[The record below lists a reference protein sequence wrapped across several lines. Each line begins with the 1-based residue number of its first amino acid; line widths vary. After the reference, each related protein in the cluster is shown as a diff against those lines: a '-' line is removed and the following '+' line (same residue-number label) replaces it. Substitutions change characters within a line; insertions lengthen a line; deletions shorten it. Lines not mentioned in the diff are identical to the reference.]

1 MYNVVYI
8 GLWLILSTIVIQFF
22 VVTWL
27 HRTQK
32 RYKVGYI
39 DPELGQASLLFRAHR
54 TFWNSIENII
64 PMFGMSLIAILAEY
78 DPKKLS
84 ILVWLYAIMRILH
97 MIIYYKIATEKNP
110 SLRSIPWAIG
120 FLAGF
125 YFMIDLGVYL
135 LI

>member
-32 RYKVGYI
+32 RYIVGYI

-64 PMFGMSLIAILAEY
+64 PMFGMSLIAIPVSYTHLTL
-78 DPKKLS
+78 PT
-84 ILVWLYAIMRILH
+84 
-97 MIIYYKIATEKNP
+97 IY
-110 SLRSIPWAIG
+110 S
-120 FLAGF
+120 
-125 YFMIDLGVYL
+125 V
-135 LI
+135 